1 MDDFNRFAGGDHDVN
16 MPGQPSVLV
25 VDDEAPIS
33 ALLQK
38 VLRKNGFEPTVAENG
53 RSALEIIEV
62 QDFEVVFL
70 DIGLPDMSGMEV
82 LQQICRQSPD
92 TSVIM
97 GTALADVHAAV
108 EAMKLG
114 ASDYLTKPY
123 DLDDLIAR
131 IEQVLERRYLAIL
144 AKDYHHRLEER
155 VSDQSEQ
162 LQSMT
167 TNAVQNLMRGI
178 TEQLEP
184 DSTLVQ
190 GKSRSGGFGSDS
202 REKGSSIFRRFGVGV
217 R

>member
-1 MDDFNRFAGGDHDVN
+1 MDDFNCFAGGDHDVN

-82 LQQICRQSPD
+82 LQQICRRSPD

-184 DSTLVQ
+184 DSSLVQ
-190 GKSRSGGFGSDS
+190 EKSRSGGFGSDP

>member
-1 MDDFNRFAGGDHDVN
+1 MDDFNRFTGGDFNVN

-25 VDDEAPIS
+25 VDDEASIS
-33 ALLQK
+33 TLLQK

-53 RSALEIIEV
+53 RSALEIIGV

-70 DIGLPDMSGMEV
+70 DIGLPDMSGMDV

-97 GTALADVHAAV
+97 GTALADVDAAV
-108 EAMKLG
+108 GAMKLG
-114 ASDYLTKPY
+114 ASDYLTKPF
-123 DLDDLIAR
+123 DLDDLIVR

-178 TEQLEP
+178 TDTLEA
-184 DSTLVQ
+184 DSTQAQ
-190 GKSRSGGFGSDS
+190 GKSRSGGFGLDPQ
-202 REKGSSIFRRFGVGV
+202 EKGSSIFRRFGVGV